1 MQPDAHS
8 EDPNDA
14 SETVGRR
21 LRDRHF
27 FSGSINDIGENARA
41 AEAWFDAIGTSSG
54 TSGHILT
61 WSRGLAAE
69 RVPKHNVHNP
79 PA

>member
-1 MQPDAHS
+1 MQTDAHS

-27 FSGSINDIGENARA
+27 FSGSINDIGEKRAPQKRGSMPLARPQGRPG
-41 AEAWFDAIGTSSG
+41 IS
-54 TSGHILT
+54 
-61 WSRGLAAE
+61 
-69 RVPKHNVHNP
+69 
-79 PA
+79 